1 MDRRLREPFMV
12 ARAVNLILGIV
23 ILGLM
28 VAVLIKKNGTEV
40 MEMLIFVLAAIENF
54 IGATISFSEKK
65 KVRGNVY
72 AFICSVFLIIALILA
87 IRYFIFV

>member
-12 ARAVNLILGIV
+12 TRIVNLILGIV

-54 IGATISFSEKK
+54 IGATISF
-65 KVRGNVY
+65 
-72 AFICSVFLIIALILA
+72 
-87 IRYFIFV
+87 